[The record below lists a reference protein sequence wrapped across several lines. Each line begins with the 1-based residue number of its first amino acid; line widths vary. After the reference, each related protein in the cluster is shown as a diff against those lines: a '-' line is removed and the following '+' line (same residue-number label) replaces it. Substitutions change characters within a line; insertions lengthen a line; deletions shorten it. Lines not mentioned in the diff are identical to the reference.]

1 MNRNK
6 ILLLIF
12 GVLLIVFLWK
22 QFFSEGESRN
32 FKEILVELDTARVT
46 KIQLLT
52 KANSGVAVDLVRT
65 GDQWEV
71 SNGTVK
77 DDADQNSITGMLSSL
92 VSLKPKRLVAKSE
105 KKWSQ
110 YEVNDSL
117 GTKVKVYAGEQEL
130 ADLVVGKF
138 NFQQNTRSMSTFVRL
153 SDDEDVY
160 SVEGFLSST
169 FNQEFS
175 NLRDKTFLK
184 TNKPDLTNLKFEYP
198 GDSSF
203 VLSKMGEQWSVDG
216 LEADSLAVQT
226 YLNGIQNITQRQFD
240 DTFGVDGKVATYR
253 LTVDGNNMNTIIID
267 GYGNADDLILH
278 SSLNENA
285 YFEKGNLQVFEQLFV
300 SRTNL
305 ILQ

>member
-153 SDDEDVY
+153 SYDEDVY

-216 LEADSLAVQT
+216 LEADSVAVQT

-278 SSLNENA
+278 SSMNENA